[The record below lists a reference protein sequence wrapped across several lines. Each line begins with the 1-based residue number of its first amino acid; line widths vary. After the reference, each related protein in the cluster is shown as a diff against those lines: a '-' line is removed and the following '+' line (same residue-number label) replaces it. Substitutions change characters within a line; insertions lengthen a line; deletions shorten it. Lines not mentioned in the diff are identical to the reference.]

1 MYIRKDAD
9 NLGWLYEK
17 GVGVDKDDVEALAW
31 MSLAAQSGNANAV
44 NDCNRIEKKLSPE
57 KISLAQKRSQE
68 LVKLIKE
75 NRAKKARS
83 GD

>member
-44 NDCNRIEKKLSPE
+44 NDCNRLEKKL
-57 KISLAQKRSQE
+57 
-68 LVKLIKE
+68 
-75 NRAKKARS
+75 
-83 GD
+83 